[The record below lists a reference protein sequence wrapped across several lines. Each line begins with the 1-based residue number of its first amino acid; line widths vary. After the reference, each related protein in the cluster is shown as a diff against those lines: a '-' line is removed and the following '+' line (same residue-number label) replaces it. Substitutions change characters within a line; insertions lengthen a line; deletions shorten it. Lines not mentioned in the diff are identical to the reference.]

1 MDKKLSL
8 DDAKTLYKSN
18 DESCKKI
25 ALKYYTKNQL
35 NEVCETKQDIDYDKI
50 LRRIRKNM
58 RTYLVKLNVPSPP
71 EKCTQKVYDQWTTLV
86 DLKLICAYFNQLAH
100 ATRHE
105 RYRIVYDSRRK
116 SFTTS
121 VCSNAVDIKF
131 LNDTLVV
138 FERDAQTAIKILN
151 NRLNLLING

>member
-131 LNDTLVV
+131 LNDTLFV

>member
-1 MDKKLSL
+1 MNKKLSL
-8 DDAKTLYKSN
+8 EDAKTLYKSN
-18 DESCKKI
+18 DESCQKI
-25 ALKYYTKNQL
+25 ALRYYTKNQL
-35 NEVCETKQDIDYDKI
+35 NEVCETKQDVDYDKI
-50 LRRIRKNM
+50 LHRIRKNM

-86 DLKLICAYFNQLAH
+86 DLKLICAYLNQGVH
-100 ATRHE
+100 TNTHE
-105 RYRIVYDSRRK
+105 RYRIVYDSRSK

-121 VCSNAVDIKF
+121 ACSNIADIKF
-131 LNDTLVV
+131 LNDTLFV

>member
-1 MDKKLSL
+1 MNKKLSL
-8 DDAKTLYKSN
+8 EDAKILYKSK
-18 DESCKKI
+18 DEPCKKI
-25 ALKYYTKNQL
+25 ALRYYTKNQL
-35 NEVCETKQDIDYDKI
+35 DEACETKQDIDYDKI
-50 LRRIRKNM
+50 LHRIRKNM

-71 EKCTQKVYDQWTTLV
+71 EKCTQKIYDQWTTLV
-86 DLKLICAYFNQLAH
+86 DLKLICAYFNQLTH

-131 LNDTLVV
+131 LNDTLFV